1 MELYYEKIY
10 VAVLAM
16 TAALGVGSVSA
27 ANPFSDVT
35 PSDWAYQSVAQLA
48 AAGVINGYPDG
59 TFKGQNNITRF
70 EMAQMIA
77 KAMANES
84 RANAEQQAM
93 INRLADEYSTELNN
107 LGVRVSNLENKIGN
121 VKITGDARAR
131 ARSTENGGVL
141 VKNSP
146 NKKSLFDYRARVQF
160 EATVNDNTKAVV
172 RVRTATTGDNEFGDA
187 TANSVGFDRMYVNHK
202 FGKDVAVN
210 VGRYGVV
217 LGEGLLYNDEP
228 FDGAGISYQAGKV
241 NLGVNYGAM
250 TSYYAST
257 YPESYNTWQKIAGKL
272 NADVNPTVTILQA
285 RAQLAPQT
293 RVDAYYVLGNKNMPF
308 DVVGAALDT
317 KLGANWWLGGEYAK
331 IINVD
336 GTIEDGWKAKGTDD
350 AKAWVVGLGYGTY
363 NMAKQGTW
371 GVKLQ
376 YFYEG
381 ENSPIYT
388 SRWAQVQPRDFKGW
402 LATVD
407 YALYK
412 NVGFAAYYGF
422 NNKKVSTGEDW
433 GNYYRADL
441 NFKF

>member
-1 MELYYEKIY
+1 MKKSMW
-10 VAVLAM
+10 AVLAM

-77 KAMANES
+77 KAMANEN
-84 RANAEQQAM
+84 RANAEQQAL

-107 LGVRVSNLENKIGN
+107 LGVRVATLENKIGN

-131 ARSTENGGVL
+131 AKGSEYEGGYKKNHNGQ
-141 VKNSP
+141 
-146 NKKSLFDYRARVQF
+146 FDYRARIQF
-160 EATVNDNTKAVV
+160 EATVNDATKAIV
-172 RVRTATTGDNEFGDA
+172 RVRTGSTGDPEFGNA
-187 TANSVGFDRMYVNHK
+187 TVNGVAFDRMYVTHK
-202 FGKDVAVN
+202 FGQKAVVN

-228 FDGAGISYQAGKV
+228 FDGAGLTYQVGKV
-241 NLGVNYGAM
+241 NLGVNYGSL
-250 TSYYAST
+250 TSFYAVT
-257 YPESYNTWQKIAGKL
+257 YPESANTWQKIAGNL
-272 NADVNPTVTILQA
+272 DADVNPTVTILQA
-285 RAQLAPQT
+285 RAMLAPQT

-308 DVVGAALDT
+308 DVMGAALDT
-317 KLGANWWLGGEYAK
+317 KIGDNWWLGGEYAK
-331 IINVD
+331 ITNID
-336 GTIEDGWKAKGTDD
+336 GAIKNGWKANDTDNT
-350 AKAWVVGLGYGTY
+350 KAWVVGLGYGAY
-363 NMAKQGTW
+363 NMSKQGTW
-371 GVKLQ
+371 DVKLQ

-381 ENSPIYT
+381 ENAPIYT
-388 SRWAQVQPRDFKGW
+388 SRWAQLKTRDFKGW

-412 NVGFAAYYGF
+412 NVGVSAYYGF
-422 NNKKVSTGEDW
+422 NSKKVSNDADW

>member
-1 MELYYEKIY
+1 MKKSMW
-10 VAVLAM
+10 AVLAM
-16 TAALGVGSVSA
+16 TAALGIGSAAA

-59 TFKGQNNITRF
+59 TFKGQNHITRF

-93 INRLADEYSTELNN
+93 INRLADEYSTELNT
-107 LGVRVSNLENKIGN
+107 LGVRVASLENKIGN

-131 ARSTENGGVL
+131 AKGSEHENGYKTKHNGQ
-141 VKNSP
+141 
-146 NKKSLFDYRARVQF
+146 FDYRARVQF
-160 EATVNDNTKAVV
+160 EASVGDNTKAVV
-172 RVRTATTGDNEFGDA
+172 RVRTGTTGDPEFGDA
-187 TANSVGFDRMYVNHK
+187 TTNGVGFDRMYVNHK
-202 FGKDVAVN
+202 FGKDTSVT

-241 NLGVNYGAM
+241 NFSVNHGSL
-250 TSYYAST
+250 TSFYAFT
-257 YPESYNTWQKIAGKL
+257 YPESTNTWQKIAGKL
-272 NADVNPTVTILQA
+272 DADVNPKVTIFQA
-285 RAQLAPQT
+285 RAMLTPEM
-293 RVDAYYVLGNKNMPF
+293 RLDAYYVLGNTNMPF
-308 DVVGAALDT
+308 DVMGAAFDA
-317 KLGANWWLGGEYAK
+317 KIADNWWLGGEYAK
-331 IINVD
+331 ITNIDDAVKN
-336 GTIEDGWKAKGTDD
+336 GWKAKDTEDD
-350 AKAWVVGLGYGTY
+350 KAWVVGLGYGAY

-371 GVKLQ
+371 DVKLQ

-381 ENSPIYT
+381 ENAPIYT
-388 SRWAQVQPRDFKGW
+388 SRWAQLKTRDFKGW

-412 NVGFAAYYGF
+412 NVGLSAYYGF
-422 NNKKVSTGEDW
+422 NSKHVSNDADW